1 MKGNSSTCT
10 TRIYAGQNIKT
21 GKWSRPYLCEADW
34 RVADDLS
41 DFYDSIAN
49 ETDTRQGDYA
59 DCVIYYI
66 AEMTPSGLGHCR
78 RETCTAQDLLDYAK
92 AEEDRALELEK
103 FLNATDEELL
113 ELINS

>member
-49 ETDTRQGDYA
+49 ETDTR
-59 DCVIYYI
+59 
-66 AEMTPSGLGHCR
+66 
-78 RETCTAQDLLDYAK
+78 
-92 AEEDRALELEK
+92 
-103 FLNATDEELL
+103 
-113 ELINS
+113 